1 MIRSESKLYSSLPL
15 LGSYKTWS
23 EIDLDAL
30 RWNWRLL
37 RRAVTSPDGHTPR
50 MIAVVKADAYGHGAD
65 ACAEALAAEG
75 CDFFA
80 VSCIEEA
87 AALRAALR
95 RLHAAADILILG
107 FTFPTEARLLAEN
120 DIIQSVFSPEF
131 AAALDA
137 SAKRAGVKVRVH
149 VKLDTGMNRIGIAAQ
164 TDGDIPQAVRAV
176 KEIEKMQNLSVEGM
190 FTHFASA
197 DEPDETAVT
206 PGLSG
211 MQYDR
216 FCRVRDLLAR
226 DGAVPACLHVCNT
239 AAALRYP
246 EYRMECVRIG
256 LSLWG
261 MYPSD
266 LFNASYTCG
275 EALRPVL
282 QLKTRIT
289 QLHTLR
295 PGETVSYGGHY
306 SAPADRTIATIP
318 IGYADGFI
326 RAYTGAQV
334 VVCTGKGE
342 FSAPV
347 AGNICMD
354 QCMLDVTGIP
364 ASVGDE
370 VVLFGRKP
378 SQIAEL
384 ARRAGTIPYECLCLL
399 SARIPLVYRNAETP
413 VSVPVAEEPASPATS
428 QIVKDEKNHE

>member
-1 MIRSESKLYSSLPL
+1 MIKSESKLYSSLPL

-30 RWNWRLL
+30 RFNWRLL
-37 RRAVTSPDGHTPR
+37 RKSLQTDGHTPR

-65 ACAEALAAEG
+65 ACTEALAGEG

-95 RLHAAADILILG
+95 RCGCEADILILG
-107 FTFPTEARLLAEN
+107 FTFPSEARLLAEN
-120 DIIQSVFSPEF
+120 DLIQSVFSFEF
-131 AAALDA
+131 AAALNE
-137 SAKRAGVKVRVH
+137 SARQAGVTIRVH

-164 TDGDIPQAVRAV
+164 TDADVSGAVRVV
-176 KEIEKMQNLSVEGM
+176 KSIAGMSNLHVEGM

-206 PGLSG
+206 PGLTG
-211 MQYDR
+211 IQFER
-216 FCRVRDLLAR
+216 FDRVRSLLSEA
-226 DGAVPACLHVCNT
+226 GVNIPCQHVCNT
-239 AAALRYP
+239 AASLRYP
-246 EYRMECVRIG
+246 AYRLDCVRIG

-266 LFNASYTCG
+266 LFNAAYTAG

-289 QLHTLR
+289 QLHVLR

-306 SAPADRTIATIP
+306 SAPSDRTLATIP

-334 VVCTGKGE
+334 VVCTSKGD
-342 FSAPV
+342 FSATV

-364 ASVGDE
+364 ATLGDE

-384 ARRAGTIPYECLCLL
+384 ARRAGTIPYECLCLI
-399 SARIPLVYRNAETP
+399 SARIPLVYRNAETMINAGGAP
-413 VSVPVAEEPASPATS
+413 SE
-428 QIVKDEKNHE
+428 

>member
-1 MIRSESKLYSSLPL
+1 M
-15 LGSYKTWS
+15 
-23 EIDLDAL
+23 
-30 RWNWRLL
+30 
-37 RRAVTSPDGHTPR
+37 
-50 MIAVVKADAYGHGAD
+50 
-65 ACAEALAAEG
+65 
-75 CDFFA
+75 
-80 VSCIEEA
+80 
-87 AALRAALR
+87 
-95 RLHAAADILILG
+95 
-107 FTFPTEARLLAEN
+107 
-120 DIIQSVFSPEF
+120 
-131 AAALDA
+131 
-137 SAKRAGVKVRVH
+137 
-149 VKLDTGMNRIGIAAQ
+149 
-164 TDGDIPQAVRAV
+164 
-176 KEIEKMQNLSVEGM
+176 
-190 FTHFASA
+190 
-197 DEPDETAVT
+197 
-206 PGLSG
+206 
-211 MQYDR
+211 
-216 FCRVRDLLAR
+216 
-226 DGAVPACLHVCNT
+226 PACLHVCNT

-266 LFNASYTCG
+266 LFNATYTCG

-334 VVCTGKGE
+334 VVSTGKGD

-399 SARIPLVYRNAETP
+399 SARIPLVYRNAETQ
-413 VSVPVAEEPASPATS
+413 VSAPAAEEPAAPAAS

>member
-1 MIRSESKLYSSLPL
+1 
-15 LGSYKTWS
+15 
-23 EIDLDAL
+23 
-30 RWNWRLL
+30 
-37 RRAVTSPDGHTPR
+37 
-50 MIAVVKADAYGHGAD
+50 
-65 ACAEALAAEG
+65 
-75 CDFFA
+75 
-80 VSCIEEA
+80 
-87 AALRAALR
+87 
-95 RLHAAADILILG
+95 
-107 FTFPTEARLLAEN
+107 
-120 DIIQSVFSPEF
+120 
-131 AAALDA
+131 
-137 SAKRAGVKVRVH
+137 
-149 VKLDTGMNRIGIAAQ
+149 
-164 TDGDIPQAVRAV
+164 
-176 KEIEKMQNLSVEGM
+176 
-190 FTHFASA
+190 
-197 DEPDETAVT
+197 
-206 PGLSG
+206 

-266 LFNASYTCG
+266 LFNATYTCG

-334 VVCTGKGE
+334 VVSTGKGD

-399 SARIPLVYRNAETP
+399 SARMEFRMGI
-413 VSVPVAEEPASPATS
+413 
-428 QIVKDEKNHE
+428 